1 MKHEIIREEF
11 KPEHVAGVHALWQG
25 NKQNLSEY
33 IDRLMWWNKR
43 VNLISRDV
51 SRETITHHVEH
62 SLVVTQSKLFKESK
76 LIIDSGTGGG
86 LPGIPLA
93 ITYPSKH
100 IMLNDIVSK
109 KVMAC
114 KHMATGIGLSNIS
127 SSTVSIK
134 KVDIPKGGV
143 VVSKHAFKV
152 NDLIDLLGEKPWTS
166 IVLLKGGEEVE
177 EELEGINEPL
187 SIKVVDLE
195 KGFNHSFYEGKAMV
209 EITKQ

>member
-1 MKHEIIREEF
+1 VKHEIIREEF
-11 KPEHVAGVHALWQG
+11 SPEKVAQVQALWQAH
-25 NKQNLSEY
+25 KQNLSEY

-62 SLVVTQSKLFKESK
+62 SLVVAQSGFFKEGGFV
-76 LIIDSGTGGG
+76 IDSGTGGG

-93 ITYPSKH
+93 ITHPLKQ

-109 KVMAC
+109 KIMAC
-114 KHMATGIGLSNIS
+114 KHIASGIGLKNIS
-127 SSTVSIK
+127 SSAASIK
-134 KVDIPKGGV
+134 EVEIPEGAV

-152 NDLIDLLGEKPWTS
+152 NDLIGLLGKNPWGA
-166 IVLLKGGEEVE
+166 IVLLKGGAEVE
-177 EELEGINEPL
+177 EELEGVDEAL

>member
-11 KPEHVAGVHALWQG
+11 KPEHVAGVHALWQA